1 MSKHIIGKGTWLDKL
16 ASKLVE
22 REIRLGRSMEL
33 IKVESGIGASGIP
46 HIGSLGDAV
55 RAYGV
60 SLALTNIGYNSK
72 LVAYADDMDGLRKI
86 PSGLPSWLKDYLGK
100 PVSNIPDPSGDC
112 HESFQLSYD
121 SIFE

>member
-22 REIRLGRSMEL
+22 REIHLGRSMEL

-60 SLALTNIGYNSK
+60 SLALTNMGTIRNSWHMLMTWMDLEKFHQGYR
-72 LVAYADDMDGLRKI
+72 VG
-86 PSGLPSWLKDYLGK
+86 
-100 PVSNIPDPSGDC
+100 
-112 HESFQLSYD
+112 
-121 SIFE
+121 